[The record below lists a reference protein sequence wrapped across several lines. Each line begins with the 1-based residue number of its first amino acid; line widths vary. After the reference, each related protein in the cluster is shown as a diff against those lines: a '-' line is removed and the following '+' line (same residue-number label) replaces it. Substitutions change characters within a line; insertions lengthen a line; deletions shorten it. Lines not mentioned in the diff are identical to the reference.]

1 MLSAIQFFTTGF
13 ILGIAILHL
22 VLYLY
27 WRDQKSNLYYSFFLL
42 FLSAA
47 IYTDFQQMSLM
58 DESGLI
64 HLRMQRLFLTL
75 SLLSGLQFF
84 YELFQP
90 NRPSHVY
97 FLIGLLILAGV
108 AAVYEPVQWFLPLVL
123 IIIAVLLDILRL
135 TAAAAQKKK
144 REVWIIGSGFLF
156 FALFAS
162 YDILLDSNL
171 MNPFGRLTNGYQ
183 FGVMGLIFATS
194 VYLARDI
201 SISNRKMVEQE
212 KRAAKQEVKREMLQE
227 EVERTQKELN
237 EARELQLSMLPTEL
251 PSTPCVEV
259 AARMRT
265 AAEVGGD
272 YYDTV
277 MIDEH
282 RFDFV
287 IGDAT
292 GHGNRAGFM
301 VAIVKSLFK
310 SLQPVDTIP
319 GFFNQ
324 VSGILKEMNLGTL
337 FMALSYVKV
346 IGNSVTLSVAGMPP
360 ALIYRKEEKKVE
372 EIRLK
377 AMPLGAVTTF
387 PYREETI
394 DLSPGDT
401 ILLLTDGLDELFNEN
416 REMFGWERIIE
427 FYKEIG
433 EESPEDIIDLFE
445 SEAAKWRAEKPIEDD
460 ITYLV
465 LKCLK

>member
-22 VLYLY
+22 ILYLY

-47 IYTDFQQMSLM
+47 IYADFHQMTLVG
-58 DESGLI
+58 ESGLI
-64 HLRMQRLFLTL
+64 HLRLQRLFLTL

-90 NRPSHVY
+90 ERPTHVY
-97 FLIGLLILAGV
+97 ILTSLLIFGGI
-108 AAVYEPVQWFLPLVL
+108 AAIYQPVNWFLPLVL

-135 TAAAAQKKK
+135 TGVAAQKKK
-144 REVWIIGSGFLF
+144 SEVWIIGSGFLF

-162 YDILLDSNL
+162 YDILLDANL
-171 MNPFGRLTNGYQ
+171 MDPFGRLTNGYQ

-194 VYLARDI
+194 VYLSRDI
-201 SISNRKMVEQE
+201 SISNRKMIEQE
-212 KRAAKQEVKREMLQE
+212 KRAAKEEVKREMLQE

-237 EARELQLSMLPTEL
+237 QARQLQLSMLPRDL
-251 PSTPCVEV
+251 PTTPCIHV
-259 AARMRT
+259 AAHMRT

-272 YYDTV
+272 YYDAV

-282 RFDFV
+282 RFDMV

-310 SLQPVDTIP
+310 SLQPVDNIP
-319 GFFNQ
+319 RFFNR

-346 IGNSVTLSVAGMPP
+346 NNRSVTLSIAGMPP
-360 ALIYRKEEKKVE
+360 ALVYRKEEDNVE

-387 PYREETI
+387 PYNEATLE
-394 DLSPGDT
+394 LSPGDT
-401 ILLLTDGLDELFNEN
+401 LLLLTDGLDELFNKK
-416 REMFGWERIIE
+416 REMFSWKRVIDIFE
-427 FYKEIG
+427 EIG
-433 EESPEDIIDLFE
+433 EKGPDEIIALFE
-445 SEAAKWRAEKPIEDD
+445 SEAEKWSGEKPIEDD